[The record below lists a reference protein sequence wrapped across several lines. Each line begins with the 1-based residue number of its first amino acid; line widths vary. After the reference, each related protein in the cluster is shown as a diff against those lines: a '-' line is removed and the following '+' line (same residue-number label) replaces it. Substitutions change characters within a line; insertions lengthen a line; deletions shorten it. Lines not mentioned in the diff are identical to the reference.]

1 MAKQIVTKAEGE
13 AYRIEADGSKIKLRV
28 GDLIDDGARIITET
42 GASVRFEDEKGVPLE
57 IGENTGTILFSDAG
71 PELSG
76 TLLAAAPQDAPAKK
90 TDAPTPNDAE
100 AQNPLPSDSEGEDDS
115 EAHSF
120 VELPRIKYGS
130 DINLQYAR
138 DVNATDQIEGRAS
151 LNPRIKYSYNLSIDQ
166 EIQSYKDPRFPFDG
180 GAKPFEPER
189 PTAGDPPA
197 PETDDTKAVTAED
210 TGITVDPLENF
221 VTPAGVELTVTGAA
235 AQHGT
240 VEILPDGTLKYT
252 PAPDWF
258 GTDVV
263 NCTSTDQSGRTYN
276 STVEVTVTPVIDTR
290 DDDAGTVRENSAID
304 TDVTANDLFAD
315 HEGAKVVSV
324 TDGKYGTV
332 TINEDGTV
340 KYTPAID
347 FLAEGETITDQYTY
361 TVQTAAGN
369 LESATVTVTI
379 VGDYHGMIITPSA
392 GDSFVLETDAANLSV
407 QDTMTVTHADLTSS
421 VTAQVAD
428 VTCLSGTLGGITLE
442 AVKGMLSLA
451 RSGTGVFGSSA
462 EIIDGTGT
470 GGKDNLTWKFDS
482 GSETFDYLSKG
493 EAVRLEYTITIID
506 STGTAAKKTIAV
518 IVTGTNDQP
527 EISVDTANGDT
538 DRPDA
543 PLDENA
549 ANAAGTLTLAD
560 QDIKDEVTVSVEKV
574 EIDGSASGAFS
585 GELPKGL
592 ESSLKNMLKVDGGDI
607 LSDTETN
614 KQFRWEFKGGDSA
627 FDFLAEG
634 ETITLKYTVKADD
647 HQNIAVTTTDPGN
660 YDEKSTDEHEIIITI
675 TGTNDAPVITGTS
688 SGAVTET
695 DADHLTDNG
704 TLTLTDADIS
714 DTVTTSVTGVSVAGS
729 GNIAGHIPTDSE
741 LLSMFTTKGN
751 EISGST
757 DTGTIEWTFDS
768 GDKTFDY
775 LAVGETVE
783 LTYTI
788 TATDSKGATATRDVL
803 VTVTGSNDSPLI
815 SVKPES
821 GDADSKAFGQNDAAL
836 SDGTAGGTLTLA
848 DADLKDKVGVS
859 VEKVEIDGS
868 AGSAFAGT
876 LPAGLTDAAL
886 KEMLSVQSG
895 NILSDKQTAGQF
907 TWNFDSG
914 SGGEFKFLAEGET
927 LTLKYTVKA
936 DDGQGV
942 AADQT
947 DPYQEA
953 STSEHVVTIVITGSN
968 DDPVV
973 TGSSDVPYSVVED
986 VTTTAT
992 AEANIIEDRVSDAD
1006 TTDKLSVTKVN
1017 GADVTSADTE
1027 IAGKYG
1033 GLVISPDGKY
1043 HYVLDNSRADTQALQ
1058 KGQDVKDV
1066 FTVTVGDG
1074 KGGTVDQKITVNV
1087 TGRNDSPDIRTESG
1101 DSAEKGFTEGSS
1113 LQTTGTLTLTDAD
1126 IADTVSA
1133 KVGGV
1138 VVGGTHTLTTLQ
1150 EAGFLKDPSKLRE
1163 MLQIKST
1170 GSPDLNYSSLANVL
1184 SNTETGADGNV
1195 TWKFNAGSE
1204 KFAFL
1209 NEGETLTLTYTIKA
1223 DDKQDVTMEADG
1235 NEISTDTTTVTI
1247 TITGTNSEPVLKT
1260 DLVTL
1265 TEDNGK
1271 LDGTHPPVSKAGNI
1285 FTNDTDPDF
1294 NGKDHWNAASAKES
1308 TAGSDTQVATGG
1320 SNITGKYGTLHLNSN
1335 GSYTY
1340 TLSNESE
1347 PIQSLGHNISLQE
1360 KFTVTVKDGDFS
1372 KTEDLIITIKG
1383 TNDTPVI
1390 SVPTGETVD
1399 RTLSETAPA
1408 IGNTS
1413 VDAFGKLT
1421 LTDVDTTDNVN
1432 VSIKGVNLSGDTTGL
1447 ISTTDEILKML
1458 KLQNAS
1464 LNGSESEKDF
1474 TWTFDSGTEAFNYLK
1489 NGETLT
1495 LTYTVQ
1501 AQDNSGKSNNTS
1513 NEQTITINI
1522 TGSTNTGSPKNDTGV
1537 VEEHGTLNVSAHT
1550 DITATE
1556 NNNLLFNDGGDGKIT
1571 SFKIAG
1577 DTTEYKPGTDVEIKV
1592 NGETIGV
1599 INIAVNGNYTFT
1611 PQGHFS
1617 GDVPTITYTTDS
1629 ADTNNNHADLNI
1641 TVTPLADA
1649 PTWTTPKPSGNE
1661 DAKIDLGL
1669 KLPKI
1674 TDDQDLNGTAAAG
1687 DHPERLGYI
1696 TISGIPAG
1704 AVIYYNEDQVLAATD
1719 KIVIVNDGN
1728 LDTALHYTG
1737 LSTTDAGVVRLTR
1750 EQFEALTIKPP
1761 AESGTNLTGIKLS
1774 VTSYETDDS
1783 GVPLKNGDGSY
1794 ISATSSANVAVDV
1807 LAVTDAVPDIKFDG
1821 GDSVTKATLGSAV
1834 ANGSLKLTNTAGD
1847 TIDDGVK
1854 IGGTDDAPVVTIN
1867 EDQGVLVITK
1877 EALTTTLTDADDID
1891 GSEHYRLQ
1899 ISGLEQ
1905 GTVVNGVTAGAGG
1918 SVTLDMG
1925 VITNADISS
1934 LLQDLKIT
1942 TPTNFNGDMN
1952 IKVTAQT
1959 QDTDADSPNAA
1970 PAVHSDSLTLTLHVD
1985 PVADGLQTI
1994 GVSQAKIY
2002 EDTFGGVKNGSA
2014 VSEAFKALDIRPQL
2028 IDGKEKA
2035 NITIKGIQ
2043 AGSTIAYG
2051 GTDVAHQHQM
2061 TGDSETFAD
2070 GIKLTKEADGSYT
2083 VTIPD
2088 FKTNQFYI
2096 KPPLDSNED
2105 FDLKISGT
2113 TTDGTLISE
2122 PSGEV
2127 TLHVDVIGVADTVTI
2142 EQNAANLTFKE
2153 DEGISINKFYV
2164 KPSDNADNSE
2174 TVTLKIT
2181 GLADGFSIADSDNV
2195 RFLGGSG
2202 ADRAWLVTNPTESNL
2217 LLAPKNFSGTIE
2229 LKAQAVST
2237 ENDGNSAKSQLDRIT
2252 LTVEPLPEAEMTN
2265 ASSVDEDAYGK
2276 VDFSILYKNGDTDE
2290 ELTSVMIKLSD
2301 VGAGKHFGLY
2311 YSADGGA
2318 TYTALG
2324 DSGFL
2329 TEVIGGETYYKLT
2342 DGQWNNIYAKGD
2354 ADWSGRADFDVK
2366 YRVTDYKYGETG
2378 TGAKDGAE
2386 NSVTKDMTYTLTVK
2400 PVSDT
2405 PTMAAAKIDDMH
2417 SDSAAAEISQ
2427 DAASGVITAK
2437 FTTAFGGEKQHLT
2450 FDAHVNAPQD
2460 GSAADKDGSEH
2471 LVRIEIEGVPD
2482 GVKVDGAAYMG
2493 DSTGGVQGGRWV
2505 ITCGDGETF
2514 NFAQLVKNV
2523 KFTID
2528 PSNKNLW
2535 SYDERDIPITIK
2547 AVTQDSSG
2555 ELRGAEMTSKEITW
2569 NLNIDFTSG
2578 PGGAED
2584 IPAPY
2589 MEITKAADAIEDTET
2604 TLGQLVKVEFYHD
2617 AGHTQSESREFRF
2630 ELTIEGLPKGVKI
2643 NGAEIDGTSFK
2654 LSGFGSSKDVAD
2666 LLANTKIEYP
2676 QNYNS
2681 NHDGTDDAFGDG
2693 ATGLQI
2699 SWKTEGWNLD
2709 GHGEDP
2715 TNASEAP
2722 VQVDS
2727 TVTPVTDAMLVTV
2740 ASDSASCGENQAGG
2754 ANNIGFRVTIAD
2766 GADGTYGKIA
2776 GDTLYIKIGGASSGD
2791 RLSFASG
2798 GTDLA
2803 YDADK
2808 GAFVLTDADLVHAGA
2823 LLDFTYH
2830 PAEYSSGARPITAS
2844 LSSQEAGAANP
2855 ETASG
2860 TLDLSVDSANSGYV
2874 ITAADTDSLEDAAAE
2889 LRLSGI
2895 LRDTDGSEKVYSAIL
2910 SGFSDTEKFTVTYG
2924 DSEAHAKSASK
2935 FYNEGTGEYE
2945 WSIETNADGSL
2956 PKIFVKSLENY
2967 SSVEHLK
2974 LTVLSGEKSL
2984 FPDASADAEE
2994 FTLIF
2999 KPDADGITD
3008 FTPTKSTGEA
3018 GIATSLNLNGTV
3030 VDTDGSETVCL
3041 KITGLGAGVTFCN
3054 ASAQFSEEDAVYDS
3068 ATDSYQL
3075 SGIAWDSLGK
3085 ITFTCAERSGTM
3097 TIEAW
3102 TVDKLDG
3109 YNDSISKSVTGAVD
3123 YNIAAAAGRSF
3134 AMDSGAM
3141 MVAAFAPL
3149 DPVMQ
3154 PDGFVDYGDASS
3166 AVSAGGGSFVTL
3178 TPDDAGIIDFSALS
3192 QPFYGSL
3199 DLTDA
3204 SAQHIAGVDP
3214 YGAYAAADASHRFVI
3229 DGTSIDDVTLADA
3242 PDAHW
3247 GAPELSADGSHYSYT
3262 ATGDFDHDAATP
3274 DETVTLNVSRAIYD
3288 DTLAYDAH
3296 AMNDGGLGDDT
3307 LTFGHEDSTVDFS
3320 GGAASH
3326 IANIERFD
3334 LGEGDHSLENI
3345 TAKDVFNMT
3354 DARGT
3359 LTINGDN
3366 ADHVT
3371 LSDVLDDATDG
3382 MWESSPFQ
3390 SVESGVSYSV
3400 YTGSFEGHMVTL
3412 KIEDEIIQQLTT
3424 HTKG

>member
-1 MAKQIVTKAEGE
+1 MTIN
-13 AYRIEADGSKIKLRV
+13 ADGTYTYELNNDADNVQALRV
-28 GDLIDDGARIITET
+28 G
-42 GASVRFEDEKGVPLE
+42 
-57 IGENTGTILFSDAG
+57 
-71 PELSG
+71 
-76 TLLAAAPQDAPAKK
+76 Q
-90 TDAPTPNDAE
+90 
-100 AQNPLPSDSEGEDDS
+100 
-115 EAHSF
+115 
-120 VELPRIKYGS
+120 
-130 DINLQYAR
+130 
-138 DVNATDQIEGRAS
+138 
-151 LNPRIKYSYNLSIDQ
+151 
-166 EIQSYKDPRFPFDG
+166 
-180 GAKPFEPER
+180 
-189 PTAGDPPA
+189 
-197 PETDDTKAVTAED
+197 
-210 TGITVDPLENF
+210 
-221 VTPAGVELTVTGAA
+221 TVTD
-235 AQHGT
+235 T
-240 VEILPDGTLKYT
+240 
-252 PAPDWF
+252 F
-258 GTDVV
+258 DVV
-263 NCTSTDQSGRTYN
+263 
-276 STVEVTVTPVIDTR
+276 
-290 DDDAGTVRENSAID
+290 
-304 TDVTANDLFAD
+304 
-315 HEGAKVVSV
+315 V
-324 TDGKYGTV
+324 TDEHG
-332 TINEDGTV
+332 
-340 KYTPAID
+340 
-347 FLAEGETITDQYTY
+347 
-361 TVQTAAGN
+361 
-369 LESATVTVTI
+369 ATVT
-379 VGDYHGMIITPSA
+379 
-392 GDSFVLETDAANLSV
+392 E
-407 QDTMTVTHADLTSS
+407 
-421 VTAQVAD
+421 
-428 VTCLSGTLGGITLE
+428 
-442 AVKGMLSLA
+442 
-451 RSGTGVFGSSA
+451 
-462 EIIDGTGT
+462 
-470 GGKDNLTWKFDS
+470 
-482 GSETFDYLSKG
+482 
-493 EAVRLEYTITIID
+493 
-506 STGTAAKKTIAV
+506 
-518 IVTGTNDQP
+518 
-527 EISVDTANGDT
+527 
-538 DRPDA
+538 
-543 PLDENA
+543 
-549 ANAAGTLTLAD
+549 TLT
-560 QDIKDEVTVSVEKV
+560 
-574 EIDGSASGAFS
+574 
-585 GELPKGL
+585 
-592 ESSLKNMLKVDGGDI
+592 
-607 LSDTETN
+607 
-614 KQFRWEFKGGDSA
+614 
-627 FDFLAEG
+627 
-634 ETITLKYTVKADD
+634 
-647 HQNIAVTTTDPGN
+647 
-660 YDEKSTDEHEIIITI
+660 ITI
-675 TGTNDAPVITGTS
+675 TGTNDRPTIGVAAGTGDS
-688 SGAVTET
+688 AAADVTEGDIVPSENKAEAT
-695 DADHLTDNG
+695 G
-704 TLTLTDADIS
+704 TLTFSDIDFG
-714 DTVTTSVTGVSVAGS
+714 DTVTVTKLA
-729 GNIAGHIPTDSE
+729 
-741 LLSMFTTKGN
+741 LSDADFT
-751 EISGST
+751 ISGPQDGLISSREELYNMLSLSNVT
-757 DTGTIEWTFDS
+757 MNTSGGANSQQFYWSFDS
-768 GDKTFDY
+768 GDERFNY
-775 LAVGETVE
+775 LKENESLV
-783 LTYTI
+783 LTYKVK
-788 TATDSKGATATRDVL
+788 ATD
-803 VTVTGSNDSPLI
+803 
-815 SVKPES
+815 
-821 GDADSKAFGQNDAAL
+821 
-836 SDGTAGGTLTLA
+836 
-848 DADLKDKVGVS
+848 
-859 VEKVEIDGS
+859 
-868 AGSAFAGT
+868 
-876 LPAGLTDAAL
+876 
-886 KEMLSVQSG
+886 
-895 NILSDKQTAGQF
+895 
-907 TWNFDSG
+907 DSG
-914 SGGEFKFLAEGET
+914 
-927 LTLKYTVKA
+927 
-936 DDGQGV
+936 V
-942 AADQT
+942 ANNKSDVQ
-947 DPYQEA
+947 
-953 STSEHVVTIVITGSN
+953 TIVITINGAEQTGAPSPDKATVAEDKHITIEGHSGTLSGENQNLLYN
-968 DDPVV
+968 DD
-973 TGSSDVPYSVVED
+973 SDGAIASF
-986 VTTTAT
+986 
-992 AEANIIEDRVSDAD
+992 
-1006 TTDKLSVTKVN
+1006 KVK
-1017 GADVTSADTE
+1017 GD
-1027 IAGKYG
+1027 
-1033 GLVISPDGKY
+1033 
-1043 HYVLDNSRADTQALQ
+1043 DTQYGVG
-1058 KGQDVKDV
+1058 KDVDVKI
-1066 FTVTVGDG
+1066 GD
-1074 KGGTVDQKITVNV
+1074 
-1087 TGRNDSPDIRTESG
+1087 
-1101 DSAEKGFTEGSS
+1101 
-1113 LQTTGTLTLTDAD
+1113 
-1126 IADTVSA
+1126 
-1133 KVGGV
+1133 
-1138 VVGGTHTLTTLQ
+1138 
-1150 EAGFLKDPSKLRE
+1150 
-1163 MLQIKST
+1163 
-1170 GSPDLNYSSLANVL
+1170 
-1184 SNTETGADGNV
+1184 NT
-1195 TWKFNAGSE
+1195 
-1204 KFAFL
+1204 
-1209 NEGETLTLTYTIKA
+1209 
-1223 DDKQDVTMEADG
+1223 
-1235 NEISTDTTTVTI
+1235 
-1247 TITGTNSEPVLKT
+1247 
-1260 DLVTL
+1260 
-1265 TEDNGK
+1265 
-1271 LDGTHPPVSKAGNI
+1271 
-1285 FTNDTDPDF
+1285 
-1294 NGKDHWNAASAKES
+1294 
-1308 TAGSDTQVATGG
+1308 
-1320 SNITGKYGTLHLNSN
+1320 
-1335 GSYTY
+1335 
-1340 TLSNESE
+1340 
-1347 PIQSLGHNISLQE
+1347 
-1360 KFTVTVKDGDFS
+1360 
-1372 KTEDLIITIKG
+1372 
-1383 TNDTPVI
+1383 
-1390 SVPTGETVD
+1390 
-1399 RTLSETAPA
+1399 
-1408 IGNTS
+1408 IG
-1413 VDAFGKLT
+1413 
-1421 LTDVDTTDNVN
+1421 
-1432 VSIKGVNLSGDTTGL
+1432 
-1447 ISTTDEILKML
+1447 
-1458 KLQNAS
+1458 
-1464 LNGSESEKDF
+1464 
-1474 TWTFDSGTEAFNYLK
+1474 
-1489 NGETLT
+1489 
-1495 LTYTVQ
+1495 
-1501 AQDNSGKSNNTS
+1501 
-1513 NEQTITINI
+1513 TINI
-1522 TGSTNTGSPKNDTGV
+1522 K
-1537 VEEHGTLNVSAHT
+1537 A
-1550 DITATE
+1550 
-1556 NNNLLFNDGGDGKIT
+1556 
-1571 SFKIAG
+1571 
-1577 DTTEYKPGTDVEIKV
+1577 
-1592 NGETIGV
+1592 NGE
-1599 INIAVNGNYTFT
+1599 YTFT
-1611 PQGHFS
+1611 AKNHYSGAVPQ
-1617 GDVPTITYTTDS
+1617 ITYTTTVGKS
-1629 ADTNNNHADLNI
+1629 AELDI
-1641 TVTPLADA
+1641 TVTPVADA
-1649 PTWTTPKPSGNE
+1649 PTWTAPAPSGSE
-1661 DAKIDLGL
+1661 DAKIPLGL
-1669 KLPKI
+1669 KLPTI
-1674 TDDQDLNGTAAAG
+1674 TDATDLNDAAAG
-1687 DHPERLGYI
+1687 DHPERLGEI
-1696 TISGIPAG
+1696 TLSGIPNG
-1704 AVIYYNEDQVLAATD
+1704 AAIFNDGTELKTSTD
-1719 KIVIVNDGN
+1719 GTIKIVIIDGDGN
-1728 LDTALHYTG
+1728 ALESLHYSG
-1737 LSTTDAGVVRLTR
+1737 IGTTADDVITMTSD
-1750 EQFEALTIKPP
+1750 EFNKLTIKPP
-1761 AESGTNLTGIKLS
+1761 ANSGVNITGLKLS
-1774 VTSYETDDS
+1774 VTSYETNDS

-1794 ISATSSANVAVDV
+1794 ISATSSANVAVEV
-1807 LAVTDAVPDIKFDG
+1807 LAVTDAVPDIKFG
-1821 GDSVTKATLGSAV
+1821 GVDSVTKAALGSAV
-1834 ANGSLKLTNTAGD
+1834 ADGSLKLTNTAGD
-1847 TIDDGVK
+1847 TITDGVK

-1877 EALTTTLTDADDID
+1877 EALTTTLTGADDID
-1891 GSEHYRLQ
+1891 GSEHYMLQ

-1905 GTVVNGVTAGAGG
+1905 GTVVNGVTAGADG

-1925 VITNADISS
+1925 GITNAGISS

-1942 TPTNFNGDMN
+1942 TPTNFNGDMS
-1952 IKVTAQT
+1952 ITVTAQT
-1959 QDTDADSPNAA
+1959 QDRDADSPNAA
-1970 PAVHSDSLTLTLHVD
+1970 PEVHSDSLTLTLHVD

-2051 GTDVAHQHQM
+2051 GTDDAHQHRM
-2061 TGDSETFAD
+2061 TGDSETFED

-2083 VTIPD
+2083 VTITD
-2088 FKTNQFYI
+2088 FKMNQFYI

-2122 PSGEV
+2122 PGGEV
-2127 TLHVDVIGVADTVTI
+2127 TLHVDVIGVADPVTI
-2142 EQNAANLTFKE
+2142 EQTATNLTFKE

-2237 ENDGNSAKSQLDRIT
+2237 ENDGNSAMSPLDRIT

-2311 YSADGGA
+2311 YSADGH
-2318 TYTALG
+2318 YTALG
-2324 DSGFL
+2324 DSGFS
-2329 TEVIGGETYYKLT
+2329 TEVIDGETYYKLT

-2354 ADWSGRADFDVK
+2354 ADWSGRADFGVK
-2366 YRVTDYKYGETG
+2366 YRVTDYKYGDTV

-2405 PTMAAAKIDDMH
+2405 PTMAAAKIGDMY

-2437 FTTAFGGEKQHLT
+2437 FTTAFGGEKQYLT

-2514 NFAQLVKNV
+2514 NAAELVKNV

-2535 SYDERDIPITIK
+2535 SYGEKDIPITIK

-2589 MEITKAADAIEDTET
+2589 MEIAKAADAIEDTET
-2604 TLGQLVKVEFYHD
+2604 TLGQLVKVEFYQD
-2617 AGHTQSESREFRF
+2617 AEHTQLESREFRF

-2654 LSGFGSSKDVAD
+2654 LSGFGSSKDVAA

-2693 ATGLQI
+2693 AAGLQI

-2715 TNASEAP
+2715 ANASEAP

-2740 ASDSASCGENQAGG
+2740 ASDSASCGENPAGG

-2776 GDTLYIKIGGASSGD
+2776 GGTLYIKIGGASSGD

-2798 GTDLA
+2798 GTDLV
-2803 YDADK
+2803 YDAGK

-2844 LSSQEAGAANP
+2844 LSSQETGAANP

-2860 TLDLSVDSANSGYV
+2860 TLGLSVDSVNSGYV
-2874 ITAADTDSLEDAAAE
+2874 ITAEKTDSLEDVAAE

-2895 LRDTDGSEKVYSAIL
+2895 LLDTDGSEKVYSAIL

-3041 KITGLGAGVTFCN
+3041 KITGLGDGVTFYN
-3054 ASAQFSEEDAVYDS
+3054 AGARFSEANAVYDS
-3068 ATDSYQL
+3068 TTDSYQL
-3075 SGIAWDSLGK
+3075 SGIAWDGLGK
-3085 ITFTCAERSGTM
+3085 ITFTCTERSGTM

-3141 MVAAFAPL
+3141 MAAAFAPL

-3274 DETVTLNVSRAIYD
+3274 DDTVTLNVSRAIYD

-3334 LGEGDHSLENI
+3334 LGEGDHSLENL

>member
-76 TLLAAAPQDAPAKK
+76 TLLAAAPQDAPAKE
-90 TDAPTPNDAE
+90 TDAPTPDDAG

-138 DVNATDQIEGRAS
+138 DVNVTSQIEGRAS
-151 LNPRIKYSYNLSIDQ
+151 LNPRIKYDFTQTIVEEVQSYN
-166 EIQSYKDPRFPFDG
+166 DPRFPFDG
-180 GAKPFEPER
+180 GRTDSDYRPAAERHPITQDDVPSAALREFSASTPEDV
-189 PTAGDPPA
+189 PVTIDPM
-197 PETDDTKAVTAED
+197 D
-210 TGITVDPLENF
+210 GF
-221 VTPAGVELTVTGAA
+221 VIPQGVELSLISAQAGFGTVKIVGGKLEYTPSPDFFGADAISVTVTDQSGRTYSGEIKIDVSPV
-235 AQHGT
+235 HDPVDDFGT
-240 VEILPDGTLKYT
+240 VRENSSVNIDALANDKFADLAGAKTVEVTQGEKGSVEINPDGTLKYT
-252 PAPDWF
+252 PHVDWL
-258 GTDVV
+258 G
-263 NCTSTDQSGRTYN
+263 
-276 STVEVTVTPVIDTR
+276 
-290 DDDAGTVRENSAID
+290 
-304 TDVTANDLFAD
+304 
-315 HEGAKVVSV
+315 
-324 TDGKYGTV
+324 
-332 TINEDGTV
+332 
-340 KYTPAID
+340 
-347 FLAEGETITDQYTY
+347 EGETTTDTFTY
-361 TVQTAAGN
+361 TVKTVAGN
-369 LESATVTVTI
+369 YETANVTVTI
-379 VGDYHGMIITPSA
+379 I
-392 GDSFVLETDAANLSV
+392 
-407 QDTMTVTHADLTSS
+407 
-421 VTAQVAD
+421 
-428 VTCLSGTLGGITLE
+428 
-442 AVKGMLSLA
+442 
-451 RSGTGVFGSSA
+451 
-462 EIIDGTGT
+462 
-470 GGKDNLTWKFDS
+470 
-482 GSETFDYLSKG
+482 
-493 EAVRLEYTITIID
+493 
-506 STGTAAKKTIAV
+506 
-518 IVTGTNDQP
+518 GTNDAP
-527 EISVDTANGDT
+527 EISVITGAVTEDV
-538 DRPDA
+538 
-543 PLDENA
+543 
-549 ANAAGTLTLAD
+549 TLTSSGNIITEHVTDLDATDTHTIIKVDGAESKVGQEITETYGKIVINAD
-560 QDIKDEVTVSVEKV
+560 GSYTYTLNNDAGSVQSLGEGETYDEIFSVTVS
-574 EIDGSASGAFS
+574 DGHG
-585 GELPKGL
+585 GEA
-592 ESSLKNMLKVDGGDI
+592 
-607 LSDTETN
+607 T
-614 KQFRWEFKGGDSA
+614 
-627 FDFLAEG
+627 
-634 ETITLKYTVKADD
+634 
-647 HQNIAVTTTDPGN
+647 QN
-660 YDEKSTDEHEIIITI
+660 ITI
-675 TGTNDAPVITGTS
+675 TVNGTNDAPVISVEAGTDRVS
-688 SGAVTET
+688 AALSETNSG
-695 DADHLTDNG
+695 LTAGG
-704 TLTLTDADIS
+704 TLTLTDVDITDNVS
-714 DTVTTSVTGVSVAGS
+714 SAVTKVETSGATGGLT
-729 GNIAGHIPTDSE
+729 NE
-741 LLSMFTTKGN
+741 QLLAMFTTG
-751 EISGST
+751 GSELDGTETT
-757 DTGTIEWTFDS
+757 DKINWTFDS

-775 LAVGETVE
+775 LAAGEKLT
-783 LTYTI
+783 LTYTVQAKDDSGVNTAEGGSEI
-788 TATDSKGATATRDVL
+788 DTSNAQTVTITITGTNDAPVVTGTQTSASVAETDSGNLAGAGALSVTDMDITDTVTATVKSVSGMTNAAGEPSADELKAMLQLSKSGTLGSYADSAEVIAAGEPGAADNLHWKFDSGSAAFDYLQKGETATFTYKIELNDGQGGVVEKNIT

-815 SVKPES
+815 SVES
-821 GDADSKAFGQNDAAL
+821 GYGDADSKAFGQNDAAL

-968 DDPVV
+968 DAPVV
-973 TGSSDVPYSVVED
+973 TGSSDVPYRVVED

-992 AEANIIEDRVSDAD
+992 AEANIIESRVSDAD

-1058 KGQDVKDV
+1058 MGQTEKEI
-1066 FTVTVGDG
+1066 FTVTVSDG
-1074 KGGTVDQKITVNV
+1074 RGGTVEQTITVNV
-1087 TGRNDSPDIRTESG
+1087 TGRNDSPDIQVKAE
-1101 DSAEKGFTEGSS
+1101 DSAIGAGKEGSLS
-1113 LQTTGTLTLTDAD
+1113 AITGTLTLTDAD
-1126 IADTVSA
+1126 TADVVSA
-1133 KVGGV
+1133 HSISAAIGGRYDSFDALKGAGYKGDSGSV
-1138 VVGGTHTLTTLQ
+1138 LQMLKLKLTGG
-1150 EAGFLKDPSKLRE
+1150 DD
-1163 MLQIKST
+1163 ST
-1170 GSPDLNYSSLANVL
+1170 YSSKIAEALK
-1184 SNTETGADGNV
+1184 NTETGSDGNI
-1195 TWKFNAGSE
+1195 TWKFDAGGE
-1204 KFAFL
+1204 KFNFL
-1209 NEGETLTLTYTIKA
+1209 NEGESITITYTITA
-1223 DDKQDVTMEADG
+1223 DDQRKVTTPADG
-1235 NEISTDTTTVTI
+1235 NKISSDVQTVVI
-1247 TITGTNSEPVLKT
+1247 TITGTNSVPTLKNDT
-1260 DLVTL
+1260 ASV
-1265 TEDNGK
+1265 TEDNGFT
-1271 LDGTHPPVSKAGNI
+1271 DGTAQSVATGPLNI
-1285 FTNDTDPDF
+1285 FTNDTDVDF
-1294 NGKDHWNAASAKES
+1294 NGKSHWKVIGAKES
-1308 TAGSDTQVATGG
+1308 TAGTDEEVIGAEAVD
-1320 SNITGKYGTLHLNSN
+1320 IDGKYGTLHIKAD
-1335 GSYTY
+1335 GGCTY
-1340 TLSNESE
+1340 TLRNDSNAV
-1347 PIQSLGHNISLQE
+1347 QQLGHDGTLADEFTITMQDGSLNPQTEKLTINIAGTNDAPEITIADGDSRIGAFSESAVDTAASTPEAKGTLT
-1360 KFTVTVKDGDFS
+1360 FSDIDLGDTVTVTKLALSDADFTISGPQDGLISSREELYNMLSLSNFTMNTSDGANSQRFNWS
-1372 KTEDLIITIKG
+1372 FDSGDERFNYLKANESLVLTYKVKATDDSGVANNKSDVQTIVITINGAEQTGAPLSDKATVAEDKHITIKG
-1383 TNDTPVI
+1383 H
-1390 SVPTGETVD
+1390 SG
-1399 RTLSETAPA
+1399 TLSGENQNLLYNDDSDGA
-1408 IGNTS
+1408 IASFKVKGDDTQYGVGKDVDVKIDGNTI
-1413 VDAFGKLT
+1413 G
-1421 LTDVDTTDNVN
+1421 
-1432 VSIKGVNLSGDTTGL
+1432 
-1447 ISTTDEILKML
+1447 
-1458 KLQNAS
+1458 
-1464 LNGSESEKDF
+1464 
-1474 TWTFDSGTEAFNYLK
+1474 
-1489 NGETLT
+1489 
-1495 LTYTVQ
+1495 
-1501 AQDNSGKSNNTS
+1501 
-1513 NEQTITINI
+1513 TINI
-1522 TGSTNTGSPKNDTGV
+1522 K
-1537 VEEHGTLNVSAHT
+1537 A
-1550 DITATE
+1550 
-1556 NNNLLFNDGGDGKIT
+1556 
-1571 SFKIAG
+1571 
-1577 DTTEYKPGTDVEIKV
+1577 
-1592 NGETIGV
+1592 NGE
-1599 INIAVNGNYTFT
+1599 YTFT
-1611 PQGHFS
+1611 AKNHYSGAVPQ
-1617 GDVPTITYTTDS
+1617 ITYTTTADKS
-1629 ADTNNNHADLNI
+1629 ATLDI
-1641 TVTPLADA
+1641 TVTPVADA

-1704 AVIYYNEDQVLAATD
+1704 AVIYNGDQVLDATD
-1719 KIVIVNDGN
+1719 KIVIVNGGN

-1737 LSTTDAGVVRLTR
+1737 LSTTDAGVVQLTR
-1750 EQFEALTIKPP
+1750 KQFEALTIKPP

-1774 VTSYETDDS
+1774 VTSFEVDD
-1783 GVPLKNGDGSY
+1783 DGKPMDG
-1794 ISATSSANVAVDV
+1794 IPEAVGEAVIKVEV
-1807 LAVTDAVPDIKFDG
+1807 LAETDAVPDIKFGG

-1847 TIDDGVK
+1847 TITDGVK

-1905 GTVVNGVTAGAGG
+1905 GTVVNGVTAGADG

-1925 VITNADISS
+1925 GITNADISS

-1942 TPTNFNGDMN
+1942 TPTNFNGDMS
-1952 IKVTAQT
+1952 ITVTAQT

-1970 PAVHSDSLTLTLHVD
+1970 PAVHSDLLTLTLHVD

-2061 TGDSETFAD
+2061 TGDSRTLAG
-2070 GIKLTKEADGSYT
+2070 GIELTKEADGSYT
-2083 VTIPD
+2083 VTITD

-2113 TTDGTLISE
+2113 TTDGTLTSV

-2127 TLHVDVIGVADTVTI
+2127 TLHVDVIGVADPVTI

-2290 ELTSVMIKLSD
+2290 ELTSVMIKVSD
-2301 VGAGKHFGLY
+2301 VGTGKHFGLY
-2311 YSADGGA
+2311 YSADGH
-2318 TYTALG
+2318 YTALG
-2324 DSGFL
+2324 DSGFS
-2329 TEVIGGETYYKLT
+2329 TEVIDGETYYKLT

-2354 ADWSGRADFDVK
+2354 ADWSGRADFGVK

-2405 PTMAAAKIDDMH
+2405 PTMAAAKIGDMH

-2437 FTTAFGGEKQHLT
+2437 FTTVFGGEKQHLT

-2514 NFAQLVKNV
+2514 DAAQLVKNV

-2535 SYDERDIPITIK
+2535 SYDANDIPITIK

-2604 TLGQLVKVEFYHD
+2604 TLGQLVNVEFYHD
-2617 AGHTQSESREFRF
+2617 AGHTQPESCEFRF

-2654 LSGFGSSKDVAD
+2654 LSGFGSNKDVAA

-2681 NHDGTDDAFGDG
+2681 NHDGTGDAFGDG
-2693 ATGLQI
+2693 AAGLQI

-2709 GHGEDP
+2709 GHGKDP
-2715 TNASEAP
+2715 ANASEAP

-2754 ANNIGFRVTIAD
+2754 ANNIGFSVTIAD

-2823 LLDFTYH
+2823 SLDFTYH

-2874 ITAADTDSLEDAAAE
+2874 ITAENTDSLEDAAAE
-2889 LRLSGI
+2889 LRLSGG
-2895 LRDTDGSEKVYSAIL
+2895 LLDTDGSEKVYSAIL

-2924 DSEAHAKSASK
+2924 DSEADAKSASK
-2935 FYNEGTGEYE
+2935 FYNEGTREYE

-2984 FPDASADAEE
+2984 FPDASADAEK

-3041 KITGLGAGVTFCN
+3041 KITGLGDGVTFYN
-3054 ASAQFSEEDAVYDS
+3054 AGDRFNEANAVYDS
-3068 ATDSYQL
+3068 VTDSYQL
-3075 SGIAWDSLGK
+3075 SGIAWDGLGK

-3109 YNDSISKSVTGAVD
+3109 YDDSISKSVTGDVD

-3134 AMDSGAM
+3134 AMDSGVM

-3178 TPDDAGIIDFSALS
+3178 TPDDTGIIDFSALS

-3307 LTFGHEDSTVDFS
+3307 LTFGHKDSTVDFS

>member
-1 MAKQIVTKAEGE
+1 M
-13 AYRIEADGSKIKLRV
+13 
-28 GDLIDDGARIITET
+28 
-42 GASVRFEDEKGVPLE
+42 
-57 IGENTGTILFSDAG
+57 
-71 PELSG
+71 
-76 TLLAAAPQDAPAKK
+76 
-90 TDAPTPNDAE
+90 
-100 AQNPLPSDSEGEDDS
+100 
-115 EAHSF
+115 
-120 VELPRIKYGS
+120 
-130 DINLQYAR
+130 
-138 DVNATDQIEGRAS
+138 
-151 LNPRIKYSYNLSIDQ
+151 
-166 EIQSYKDPRFPFDG
+166 
-180 GAKPFEPER
+180 
-189 PTAGDPPA
+189 
-197 PETDDTKAVTAED
+197 
-210 TGITVDPLENF
+210 
-221 VTPAGVELTVTGAA
+221 
-235 AQHGT
+235 
-240 VEILPDGTLKYT
+240 
-252 PAPDWF
+252 
-258 GTDVV
+258 
-263 NCTSTDQSGRTYN
+263 
-276 STVEVTVTPVIDTR
+276 
-290 DDDAGTVRENSAID
+290 
-304 TDVTANDLFAD
+304 
-315 HEGAKVVSV
+315 
-324 TDGKYGTV
+324 
-332 TINEDGTV
+332 
-340 KYTPAID
+340 
-347 FLAEGETITDQYTY
+347 
-361 TVQTAAGN
+361 
-369 LESATVTVTI
+369 
-379 VGDYHGMIITPSA
+379 
-392 GDSFVLETDAANLSV
+392 
-407 QDTMTVTHADLTSS
+407 
-421 VTAQVAD
+421 
-428 VTCLSGTLGGITLE
+428 
-442 AVKGMLSLA
+442 
-451 RSGTGVFGSSA
+451 
-462 EIIDGTGT
+462 
-470 GGKDNLTWKFDS
+470 
-482 GSETFDYLSKG
+482 
-493 EAVRLEYTITIID
+493 
-506 STGTAAKKTIAV
+506 
-518 IVTGTNDQP
+518 
-527 EISVDTANGDT
+527 
-538 DRPDA
+538 
-543 PLDENA
+543 
-549 ANAAGTLTLAD
+549 
-560 QDIKDEVTVSVEKV
+560 
-574 EIDGSASGAFS
+574 
-585 GELPKGL
+585 
-592 ESSLKNMLKVDGGDI
+592 
-607 LSDTETN
+607 
-614 KQFRWEFKGGDSA
+614 
-627 FDFLAEG
+627 
-634 ETITLKYTVKADD
+634 
-647 HQNIAVTTTDPGN
+647 
-660 YDEKSTDEHEIIITI
+660 
-675 TGTNDAPVITGTS
+675 
-688 SGAVTET
+688 
-695 DADHLTDNG
+695 
-704 TLTLTDADIS
+704 
-714 DTVTTSVTGVSVAGS
+714 
-729 GNIAGHIPTDSE
+729 
-741 LLSMFTTKGN
+741 
-751 EISGST
+751 
-757 DTGTIEWTFDS
+757 
-768 GDKTFDY
+768 
-775 LAVGETVE
+775 
-783 LTYTI
+783 
-788 TATDSKGATATRDVL
+788 
-803 VTVTGSNDSPLI
+803 
-815 SVKPES
+815 
-821 GDADSKAFGQNDAAL
+821 
-836 SDGTAGGTLTLA
+836 
-848 DADLKDKVGVS
+848 
-859 VEKVEIDGS
+859 
-868 AGSAFAGT
+868 
-876 LPAGLTDAAL
+876 
-886 KEMLSVQSG
+886 
-895 NILSDKQTAGQF
+895 
-907 TWNFDSG
+907 
-914 SGGEFKFLAEGET
+914 
-927 LTLKYTVKA
+927 
-936 DDGQGV
+936 
-942 AADQT
+942 
-947 DPYQEA
+947 
-953 STSEHVVTIVITGSN
+953 
-968 DDPVV
+968 
-973 TGSSDVPYSVVED
+973 
-986 VTTTAT
+986 
-992 AEANIIEDRVSDAD
+992 
-1006 TTDKLSVTKVN
+1006 
-1017 GADVTSADTE
+1017 
-1027 IAGKYG
+1027 
-1033 GLVISPDGKY
+1033 
-1043 HYVLDNSRADTQALQ
+1043 
-1058 KGQDVKDV
+1058 
-1066 FTVTVGDG
+1066 
-1074 KGGTVDQKITVNV
+1074 
-1087 TGRNDSPDIRTESG
+1087 
-1101 DSAEKGFTEGSS
+1101 
-1113 LQTTGTLTLTDAD
+1113 
-1126 IADTVSA
+1126 
-1133 KVGGV
+1133 
-1138 VVGGTHTLTTLQ
+1138 
-1150 EAGFLKDPSKLRE
+1150 
-1163 MLQIKST
+1163 
-1170 GSPDLNYSSLANVL
+1170 
-1184 SNTETGADGNV
+1184 
-1195 TWKFNAGSE
+1195 
-1204 KFAFL
+1204 
-1209 NEGETLTLTYTIKA
+1209 
-1223 DDKQDVTMEADG
+1223 
-1235 NEISTDTTTVTI
+1235 
-1247 TITGTNSEPVLKT
+1247 
-1260 DLVTL
+1260 
-1265 TEDNGK
+1265 
-1271 LDGTHPPVSKAGNI
+1271 
-1285 FTNDTDPDF
+1285 
-1294 NGKDHWNAASAKES
+1294 
-1308 TAGSDTQVATGG
+1308 
-1320 SNITGKYGTLHLNSN
+1320 
-1335 GSYTY
+1335 
-1340 TLSNESE
+1340 
-1347 PIQSLGHNISLQE
+1347 
-1360 KFTVTVKDGDFS
+1360 
-1372 KTEDLIITIKG
+1372 
-1383 TNDTPVI
+1383 
-1390 SVPTGETVD
+1390 
-1399 RTLSETAPA
+1399 
-1408 IGNTS
+1408 
-1413 VDAFGKLT
+1413 
-1421 LTDVDTTDNVN
+1421 
-1432 VSIKGVNLSGDTTGL
+1432 
-1447 ISTTDEILKML
+1447 
-1458 KLQNAS
+1458 
-1464 LNGSESEKDF
+1464 
-1474 TWTFDSGTEAFNYLK
+1474 
-1489 NGETLT
+1489 
-1495 LTYTVQ
+1495 
-1501 AQDNSGKSNNTS
+1501 
-1513 NEQTITINI
+1513 
-1522 TGSTNTGSPKNDTGV
+1522 
-1537 VEEHGTLNVSAHT
+1537 
-1550 DITATE
+1550 
-1556 NNNLLFNDGGDGKIT
+1556 
-1571 SFKIAG
+1571 
-1577 DTTEYKPGTDVEIKV
+1577 
-1592 NGETIGV
+1592 
-1599 INIAVNGNYTFT
+1599 NGNYTFT

-1629 ADTNNNHADLNI
+1629 ADTNKNHADLNI

-1649 PTWTTPKPSGNE
+1649 PTWTTLKPSGNE

-1704 AVIYYNEDQVLAATD
+1704 AVIYNGDQVLDATD
-1719 KIVIVNDGN
+1719 KIVIVNGSN

-1750 EQFEALTIKPP
+1750 EQFEALTITPP

-1774 VTSYETDDS
+1774 VTSFEVDDA
-1783 GVPLKNGDGSY
+1783 GKPMDG
-1794 ISATSSANVAVDV
+1794 IPEAVGEAVIKVEV
-1807 LAVTDAVPDIKFDG
+1807 LAVTDAVPDIKFG
-1821 GDSVTKATLGSAV
+1821 GVDSVTKTALDSAV
-1834 ANGSLKLTNTAGD
+1834 EKGYLKLTSTAGD
-1847 TIDDGVK
+1847 KIDDGVK
-1854 IGGTDDAPVVTIN
+1854 IDGKDDAPVVTIN

-1877 EALTTTLTDADDID
+1877 EALTTTLTGATDMD
-1891 GSEHYRLQ
+1891 GSEHYMLQ
-1899 ISGLEQ
+1899 ISGLEK
-1905 GTVVNGVTAGAGG
+1905 GTVVNGVTAGADG

-1925 VITNADISS
+1925 GITNADISS

-1959 QDTDADSPNAA
+1959 QDRDADSPNAA
-1970 PAVHSDSLTLTLHVD
+1970 PAVNSDSLTLTLHVD

-2028 IDGKEKA
+2028 IDVKEKA

-2051 GTDVAHQHQM
+2051 GTDDAHQHHM
-2061 TGDSETFAD
+2061 TGNSETFAD

-2096 KPPLDSNED
+2096 KPLLDSNED

-2127 TLHVDVIGVADTVTI
+2127 TLHVDVIGVADPVTI

-2164 KPSDNADNSE
+2164 KPSDKADNSE

-2237 ENDGNSAKSQLDRIT
+2237 ENDGNSAMSPLDRIT
-2252 LTVEPLPEAEMTN
+2252 LTVKPLPEAEMTN

-2290 ELTSVMIKLSD
+2290 ELTSVMIKVSD

-2311 YSADGGA
+2311 YSADGGT

-2324 DSGFL
+2324 DSGFS
-2329 TEVIGGETYYKLT
+2329 TEEIGGETYYKLT

-2366 YRVTDYKYGETG
+2366 YRVTDYKYGETE

-2405 PTMAAAKIDDMH
+2405 PTMDAAKIGDMH

-2437 FTTAFGGEKQHLT
+2437 FTTAFGGEKQYLT

-2514 NFAQLVKNV
+2514 NAAELVKNV

-2535 SYDERDIPITIK
+2535 SYGAKDIPITIK

-2569 NLNIDFTSG
+2569 NLNIDFTSE

-2589 MEITKAADAIEDTET
+2589 MEIAKAADAIEDTET
-2604 TLGQLVKVEFYHD
+2604 TLGQLVKVEFYQD
-2617 AGHTQSESREFRF
+2617 AEHTQLESREFRF

-2654 LSGFGSSKDVAD
+2654 LSGFGSSKDVAA

-2693 ATGLQI
+2693 AAGLQI

-2715 TNASEAP
+2715 ANASEAP

-2754 ANNIGFRVTIAD
+2754 ANNIGFSVTIAY

-2791 RLSFASG
+2791 RLSFASD
-2798 GTDLA
+2798 GTDLV
-2803 YDADK
+2803 YDAGK
-2808 GAFVLTDADLVHAGA
+2808 GVFVLTGADLVHAGA
-2823 LLDFTYH
+2823 SLDFTYH

-2874 ITAADTDSLEDAAAE
+2874 ITAKNTDSLEDAAAE

-2924 DSEAHAKSASK
+2924 DSEAYAKSASK
-2935 FYNEGTGEYE
+2935 FYNEDTGEYE

-2984 FPDASADAEE
+2984 FPDASANEKD

-3041 KITGLGAGVTFCN
+3041 KITGLGDGVTFYN
-3054 ASAQFSEEDAVYDS
+3054 AGARFSEANAVYDS
-3068 ATDSYQL
+3068 TTGSYQL
-3075 SGIAWDSLGK
+3075 SGIAWDGLGK
-3085 ITFTCAERSGTM
+3085 ITFTCTERSGTM

-3109 YNDSISKSVTGAVD
+3109 YDDSISKSVTGDVD

-3134 AMDSGAM
+3134 AMDSGVM
-3141 MVAAFAPL
+3141 MAAAFAPL

-3274 DETVTLNVSRAIYD
+3274 DDTVTLNVSRAIYD

-3326 IANIERFD
+3326 IANIEKFD
-3334 LGEGDHSLENI
+3334 LGDGSHTLENI